1 MYSKTSHNPVK
12 KITACP
18 LAGESWWLERMIA
31 VIVDIIIFYHDGNEE
46 PRLLWLWWYQPCRW
60 FFEGKEATWVNQ
72 VATIFER
79 YRQFHSLDG
88 KSFNLRVFCLFLKPQ
103 GPINPDNHH
112 HDVGHS
118 SVSGFSVWSQS
129 TKAWVCY
136 SSGFG
141 WLSSLWL
148 QKQPTS
154 LYSNEFRQLHLF
166 YRARRWDVGLNQLQP
181 PSPR

>member
-1 MYSKTSHNPVK
+1 MYSKTSNNPVK

-18 LAGESWWLERMIA
+18 LAGESWWLEWAMAIVIMMISTLQ
-31 VIVDIIIFYHDGNEE
+31 VVLWREGGNLGQ
-46 PRLLWLWWYQPCRW
+46 PGSATHIGNFILWMGNLLLWGY
-60 FFEGKEATWVNQ
+60 FD
-72 VATIFER
+72 
-79 YRQFHSLDG
+79 S
-88 KSFNLRVFCLFLKPQ
+88 FLKPQ
-103 GPINPDNHH
+103 GPINPNNHH

-118 SVSGFSVWSQS
+118 SVSGFSVRSQS